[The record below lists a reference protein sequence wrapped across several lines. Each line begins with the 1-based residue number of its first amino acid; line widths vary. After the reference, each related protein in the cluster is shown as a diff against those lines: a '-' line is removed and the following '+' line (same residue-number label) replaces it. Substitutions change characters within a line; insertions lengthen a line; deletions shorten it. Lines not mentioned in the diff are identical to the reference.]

1 MLPEQLFEGA
11 ARAPMRF
18 GRAEEHLAAEA
29 DHDDAE
35 HFEGDLAWIGSRGE
49 LARVDGIVPLLKQ
62 TADFNWHGAA
72 ARSLLRNPSFRRV
85 VFSSIWS

>member
-1 MLPEQLFEGA
+1 M
-11 ARAPMRF
+11 
-18 GRAEEHLAAEA
+18 
-29 DHDDAE
+29 
-35 HFEGDLAWIGSRGE
+35 E

-85 VFSSIWS
+85 VFGSIWS

>member
-1 MLPEQLFEGA
+1 MA
-11 ARAPMRF
+11 ARLND
-18 GRAEEHLAAEA
+18 RAIDGL
-29 DHDDAE
+29 
-35 HFEGDLAWIGSRGE
+35 IE
-49 LARVDGIVPLLKQ
+49 LGRVDGIVPLLKQ